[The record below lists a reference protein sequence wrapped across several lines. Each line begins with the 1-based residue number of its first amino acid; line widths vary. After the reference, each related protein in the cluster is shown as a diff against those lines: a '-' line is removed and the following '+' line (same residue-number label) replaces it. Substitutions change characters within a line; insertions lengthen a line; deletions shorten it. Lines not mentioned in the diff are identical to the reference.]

1 MQQYI
6 FANGYRVFGGTTEE
20 WAAHDDP
27 LYYRELGIEYTDDG
41 RVLMKAG
48 IRTED
53 DSPTPWSKLPY
64 IYGKQGDKGDI
75 GPEGPSP
82 DFEWDG
88 TKIRFKKPDGTWGV
102 WVDLKGPKGDQ
113 GDPPEIAGS
122 AYLILDDREYT
133 DEEVRDAVEAL
144 DLPDG
149 TICSVWFGDPGTDGG
164 SDGVDGAAS
173 CLVDYTRPVNVP
185 LTESEGAY
193 TMDNA
198 GIAPID
204 GQAVASISMTGSGNL
219 TNRYFYISA
228 NDVTIYSGRL
238 ATATGVVNA
247 HCFPFTVKKGDTFIV
262 AASKEV
268 PVTYS
273 VRIYPFID
281 TVYSTSEQVIGTWI
295 DGKPLYR
302 KVVIPNTPTT
312 INVVANTDVSTLNI
326 ETVTRMEGYYYWDSS
341 HNVTPMVFNSASVSA
356 TLALSNRA
364 SLQLMVTAKSWL
376 NATGQIIL
384 EYTKTTDAGT
394 VDAASL
400 LSTERVIP
408 EATDL
413 ASLASAAEAIA
424 SMTKSSLEMSGI

>member
-1 MQQYI
+1 MEMSMQQYI

-228 NDVTIYSGRL
+228 NDVTLSSGRL
-238 ATATGVVNA
+238 ATATGAVRA
-247 HCFPFTVKKGDTFIV
+247 HCFPFTIKWRYIYCRCIKRGNRHLFRLDMPIHQKAPPERGRKKAVKRRLKPEPAKALGHDRSKGQPD
-262 AASKEV
+262 AEL
-268 PVTYS
+268 
-273 VRIYPFID
+273 PF
-281 TVYSTSEQVIGTWI
+281 EQFGSHLFNFKTHV
-295 DGKPLYR
+295 
-302 KVVIPNTPTT
+302 
-312 INVVANTDVSTLNI
+312 LNI
-326 ETVTRMEGYYYWDSS
+326 SPGGKFPGCDHFINGLFLGIRQGIRLLTGHPGILKR
-341 HNVTPMVFNSASVSA
+341 
-356 TLALSNRA
+356 LAVCQRI
-364 SLQLMVTAKSWL
+364 K
-376 NATGQIIL
+376 
-384 EYTKTTDAGT
+384 
-394 VDAASL
+394 
-400 LSTERVIP
+400 
-408 EATDL
+408 
-413 ASLASAAEAIA
+413 
-424 SMTKSSLEMSGI
+424 